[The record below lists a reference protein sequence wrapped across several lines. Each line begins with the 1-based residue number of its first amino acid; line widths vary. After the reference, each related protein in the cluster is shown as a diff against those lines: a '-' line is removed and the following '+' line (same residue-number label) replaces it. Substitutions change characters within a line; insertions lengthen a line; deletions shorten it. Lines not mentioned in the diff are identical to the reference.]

1 MSYNEHIIKR
11 MNYYKHN
18 QNMSKYKN
26 ENCLYHIQF
35 SAIVHMDSQYN
46 VLIRYH
52 FMEWSTLEA
61 TYVFNYSSA
70 GVLFQGICSCM
81 MPMADI
87 HNKNKIGTC

>member
-11 MNYYKHN
+11 MNYINHN

-26 ENCLYHIQF
+26 KHRLIEEKF
-35 SAIVHMDSQYN
+35 G
-46 VLIRYH
+46 IRYH
-52 FMEWSTLEA
+52 PIEFSTLEA
-61 TYVFNYSSA
+61 TYVFNYSST

-87 HNKNKIGTC
+87 HNKIKSERARI

>member
-1 MSYNEHIIKR
+1 MPKCHTTNTLSKEWIIITIIKTWVNIR
-11 MNYYKHN
+11 
-18 QNMSKYKN
+18 
-26 ENCLYHIQF
+26 I
-35 SAIVHMDSQYN
+35 
-46 VLIRYH
+46 IRYH

-87 HNKNKIGTC
+87 HNENKIGTC